1 MEKDMRFC
9 DRIDNYKEQILAAES
24 YIWKNPEPGYREQKT
39 NAYLLKI
46 FRDLGYEVTEAEG
59 ITGFFATLDT
69 GREGPTLLILAELDS
84 LINRSHPE
92 CDTETGAVH
101 SCGHHIQCA
110 AMVGVASALKEEGA
124 LDGFS
129 GKIKLCLVPAEE
141 GIEIEYRKNLVKEGV
156 ISYTSGKTEFISRG
170 YFEDVDI
177 AFMVHARVATA
188 PGEKFHLGY
197 GHNGVIRK
205 CSIFKGRASHAG
217 AYPHHGIN
225 ALNAATTALNTVNS
239 LRETFKESDYVRFH
253 SIIKNGGDSVNAV
266 PDNVVVESYVRAS
279 NSKSLLE
286 VNRKINRAL
295 SACAAAFG
303 ASVEINDMPGS
314 EPLHD
319 DLNFRE
325 TAKEVL
331 RDLVGDE
338 GFTVTDLWTASSTD
352 MGDVSA
358 LVPSIHA
365 YVCGSAGTMHGKDYS
380 VEDRE
385 LSCVENARFQLA
397 LIEKL
402 LSNDASEAKKI
413 IEKYVPVFNN
423 LDEYIAHKKRL
434 SLSKNTVS
442 YSDDGNV
449 TLDFN

>member
-1 MEKDMRFC
+1 MRFC
-9 DRIDNYKEQILAAES
+9 DRVDSYKEQILAAEE
-24 YIWKNPEPGYREQKT
+24 YIWKNPEPGYREFKT

-92 CDTETGAVH
+92 CDPETGAVH

-141 GIEIEYRKNLVKEGV
+141 GIEIEYRKSLVEKGV

-177 AFMVHARVATA
+177 AFMVHARVATQ
-188 PGEKFHLGY
+188 PGEKFHLGF

-205 CSIFKGRASHAG
+205 CSIFKGKASHAG
-217 AYPHHGIN
+217 AYPHFGIN
-225 ALNAATTALNTVNS
+225 ALNAATTALNTANS

-253 SIIKNGGDSVNAV
+253 SIIKHGGDSVNAV

-279 NSKSLLE
+279 SSNALLE

-295 SACAAAFG
+295 SASAVAFG
-303 ASVEINDMPGS
+303 ASVEIHDMPGS

-319 DLNFRE
+319 DLNMRE
-325 TAKEVL
+325 KAKEVL
-331 RDLVGDE
+331 SELVGEE
-338 GFTVTDLWTASSTD
+338 GYTVTDLWTASSTD

-358 LVPSIHA
+358 IVPSLHA
-365 YVCGSAGTMHGKDYS
+365 YACGSAGTMHGKDYY
-380 VEDRE
+380 VEDKE

-397 LIEKL
+397 LVEKL
-402 LSNDASEAKKI
+402 LSNGASVAKEI
-413 IEKYVPVFNN
+413 IDKYVPVFNN
-423 LDEYIAHKKRL
+423 LDEYLAHKKRL
-434 SLSKNTVS
+434 SLAKNTVS
-442 YSDDGNV
+442 YNDDGSV
-449 TLDFN
+449 VIDFN

>member
-1 MEKDMRFC
+1 MRFC
-9 DRIDNYKEQILAAES
+9 DRVDSYKEQILAAEE
-24 YIWKNPEPGYREQKT
+24 YIWKNPEPGYREYKT

-92 CDTETGAVH
+92 CDPETGAVH

-141 GIEIEYRKNLVKEGV
+141 GIEIEYRKSLVEKGI

-177 AFMVHARVATA
+177 AFMVHARVATQ
-188 PGEKFHLGY
+188 PGEKFHLGF

-205 CSIFKGRASHAG
+205 CSIFKGKASHAG
-217 AYPHHGIN
+217 AYPHFGIN
-225 ALNAATTALNTVNS
+225 ALNAATTALNTANS

-253 SIIKNGGDSVNAV
+253 SIIKHGGDSVNAV

-279 NSKSLLE
+279 SSNALLE

-295 SACAAAFG
+295 SASAVAFG
-303 ASVEINDMPGS
+303 ASVEIHDMPGS

-319 DLNFRE
+319 DLNMRE
-325 TAKEVL
+325 KAREVL
-331 RDLVGDE
+331 SELVGEE
-338 GFTVTDLWTASSTD
+338 GYTVTDLWTASSTD

-358 LVPSIHA
+358 IVPSLHA
-365 YVCGSAGTMHGKDYS
+365 YACGSAGTMHGKDYC
-380 VEDRE
+380 VEDKE

-397 LIEKL
+397 LVEKL
-402 LSNDASEAKKI
+402 LSNGASVAKEI
-413 IEKYVPVFNN
+413 IDKYVPVFNN
-423 LDEYIAHKKRL
+423 LDEYLAHKKRL
-434 SLSKNTVS
+434 SLAKNTVS
-442 YSDDGNV
+442 YNDDGSV
-449 TLDFN
+449 VIDFN

>member
-1 MEKDMRFC
+1 MKLSE
-9 DRIDNYKEQILAAES
+9 RIDNYREQILAAEE
-24 YIWKNPEPGYREQKT
+24 YIWKNPEPGYREHKT
-39 NAYLLKI
+39 NAYMKKTFL
-46 FRDLGYEVTEAEG
+46 DLGYDVVEAEG

-69 GREGPTLLILAELDS
+69 GVDGPTLLILAELDS
-84 LINRSHPE
+84 LINRSHPD
-92 CDTETGAVH
+92 CDPETGAVH

-110 AMVGVASALKEEGA
+110 AMVGLASALKEKGA
-124 LDGFS
+124 LEGLS

-141 GIEIEYRKNLVKEGV
+141 GIEIEYRKSLVSQGV

-170 YFEDVDI
+170 YFSDVDI
-177 AFMVHARVATA
+177 AFMVHARVATE
-188 PGEKFHLGY
+188 PNERFHLGL

-205 CSIFKGRASHAG
+205 CSIFKGKASHAG
-217 AYPHHGIN
+217 AYPHRGIN

-239 LRETFKESDYVRFH
+239 LRETFREKDYVRFH

-279 NSKSLLE
+279 SSEMLLE
-286 VNRKINRAL
+286 VNRRINRAL
-295 SACAAAFG
+295 SATAAAFG

-319 DLNFRE
+319 DLNFRSYAE
-325 TAKEVL
+325 EVL
-331 RDLVGDE
+331 CDMVGKQ
-338 GFTVTDLWTASSTD
+338 GYTVTDLWTASSTD

-358 LVPSIHA
+358 IVPSIHA
-365 YVCGSAGTMHGKDYS
+365 YVCGSAGTMHGKDYY
-380 VEDRE
+380 VEDKE

-402 LSNDASEAKKI
+402 LSNDAVVAKDI
-413 IEKYVPVFNN
+413 IGKYVPVFAT
-423 LDEYIAHKKRL
+423 LDEYLKHKKRL

-442 YSDDGNV
+442 YNDDGSV
-449 TLDFN
+449 VLDFN